1 MKEIKAFV
9 KPFKVND
16 ILNQLL
22 QAGYPNITVSMS
34 EGTGNFKS
42 DESTLSTY
50 FSITDS
56 KVAKIEIVCNDSE
69 VENIVNIISTKGRTG
84 NPGDGIIYVSEVEKV
99 YKVRTG
105 LENGED

>member
-42 DESTLSTY
+42 EESTLSTH
-50 FSITDS
+50 FSITNS
-56 KVAKIEIVCNDSE
+56 KVAKIEIVCNDSRQ
-69 VENIVNIISTKGRTG
+69 I
-84 NPGDGIIYVSEVEKV
+84 
-99 YKVRTG
+99 
-105 LENGED
+105 LA

>member
-1 MKEIKAFV
+1 M
-9 KPFKVND
+9 
-16 ILNQLL
+16 
-22 QAGYPNITVSMS
+22 
-34 EGTGNFKS
+34 
-42 DESTLSTY
+42 
-50 FSITDS
+50 
-56 KVAKIEIVCNDSE
+56 AKIEIVCNDSE